1 MCRHEF
7 IFPSTEIDWSIPP
20 EAVPTYLSNRMHL
33 STNSCFEIY
42 FVLFAE
48 LETKAEHTQNAEELE
63 TPAAQGILPYIKI

>member
-1 MCRHEF
+1 
-7 IFPSTEIDWSIPP
+7 
-20 EAVPTYLSNRMHL
+20 MHL

-63 TPAAQGILPYIKI
+63 TPAAQGILPYIKIWSPLTYFS